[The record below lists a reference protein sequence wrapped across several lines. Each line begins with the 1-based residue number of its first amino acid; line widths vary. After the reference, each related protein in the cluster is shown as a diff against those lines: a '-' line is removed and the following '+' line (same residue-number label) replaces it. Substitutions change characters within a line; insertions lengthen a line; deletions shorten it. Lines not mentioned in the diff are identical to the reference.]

1 MTVNSDNVAFRRAE
15 IVLFLGLLIYIA
27 QIPWAPLQVVFGV
40 MVALYLAIEL
50 FRNAGRTIRLV
61 ARPRGYFLVALTVYA
76 LYVIFALRQ
85 SVHQD
90 ATPLYKALLYGLPHL
105 LFFFALQIYG
115 AASKEN
121 AVRLVRVFVVVLMLS
136 FLVYVIGLIYP
147 IHLFAIRYL
156 LYSSIFDQLER
167 EGLLGIGVMSWSAG
181 LAPYLYVFGYQVAA
195 GAALALSLL
204 MTAKRDRVIW
214 AVLTLLSFVIVIV
227 VAQRSVLPAL
237 AIGLVVI
244 LLLKQGGGG
253 GFRSFITNARHL
265 VALIAT
271 ISIASAISAA
281 VMAEYYA
288 DNDVLLV
295 QERVVSEDLW
305 TRLGMQLA
313 AMEIIATHPLGLVA
327 EGRAEEDWGGLAE
340 GLGYDVV
347 PDANQVDFALVHN
360 AYLRIVMYLGWWSG
374 ALMIV
379 FFVYLMK
386 EALRFR
392 RHVRPRSPS
401 DGEIGRYGVVAT
413 AVFVSLLVQA
423 MFHNDSIFTFERTS
437 WISLCILLVTYR
449 HINKSTP

>member
-1 MTVNSDNVAFRRAE
+1 MNVRSDNVAFRRAE

-27 QIPWAPLQVVFGV
+27 QIPWAPLQVAFGV

-61 ARPRGYFLVALTVYA
+61 ARPRAYFLVALTVYA
-76 LYVIFALRQ
+76 LYVIFSLRQ
-85 SVHQD
+85 SVHQE

-121 AVRLVRVFVVVLMLS
+121 AVRLVRVFTLVLLFS
-136 FLVYVIGLIYP
+136 LLVYAIGLIFP
-147 IHLFAIRYL
+147 LHLFAIRYF
-156 LYSSIFDQLER
+156 LYGGIFDQLER
-167 EGLLGIGVMSWSAG
+167 EGLLGISALYWSAG
-181 LAPYLYVFGYQVAA
+181 LAPYLHVFGYQVAA
-195 GAALALSLL
+195 GAALVLSFF
-204 MTAKRDRVIW
+204 MTARRHR
-214 AVLTLLSFVIVIV
+214 AVWGALALLSFVIVII

-237 AIGLVVI
+237 VMALLTVF
-244 LLLKQGGGG
+244 LLKYRDSG
-253 GFRSFITNARHL
+253 GFRGLLDNTRRLAVLS
-265 VALIAT
+265 VA
-271 ISIASAISAA
+271 IASAGALAA
-281 VMAEYYA
+281 VVMAEYYPE
-288 DNDVLLV
+288 NDVVLV
-295 QERVVSEDLW
+295 QERVGSEDLW

-313 AMEIIATHPLGLVA
+313 AVEIIATHPLGLVA

-347 PDANQVDFALVHN
+347 HDANQVDFALVHN

-374 ALMIV
+374 AVMIV
-379 FFVYLMK
+379 FFVYLLK

-413 AVFVSLLVQA
+413 AVFVSLLIQA

-437 WISLCILLVTYR
+437 WISLCIMLVTYR